1 MLEDI
6 AMTRRTIRLLIALAL
21 SLLVAPLAADAQ
33 HPTKVF
39 RLGFIS
45 SSVTN
50 VSHPFLTGLRQGL
63 SELGYKESKNIT
75 MEYRFGTTEELP
87 KLAEELVR
95 LQVDVIIA
103 GGSEGIMAS
112 QKATQTIPIV
122 MTNSGHAVQS
132 GLVAS
137 LMRPGGNITGM
148 TQISPELAAK
158 RLELLQETVPGFAR
172 VAVLWYPLHP
182 NTPELFK
189 ETQAASQKLGLQL
202 FSLEVKTPEDF
213 AAAFAMAIQQ
223 RAEALIV
230 LRDPFI
236 VRHRAHIADLALA
249 SRLPA
254 MYETRDFLEAG
265 GLILCGPSFW
275 HLYRRSAQY
284 VDKILKG
291 ANPADMSVQTPW
303 EFEVVINLKTAQAL
317 GLRISPTLLFQ
328 ADEVIR

>member
-1 MLEDI
+1 MNRCTIGLI
-6 AMTRRTIRLLIALAL
+6 FTLAMVL
-21 SLLVAPLAADAQ
+21 APLAADAQ
-33 HPTKVF
+33 QPTKAF

-45 SSVTN
+45 SSVTH

-63 SELGYKESKNIT
+63 SELGYQESQNIT
-75 MEYRFGTTEELP
+75 LAYRFGTKEELP

-95 LQVDVIIA
+95 LQVDVIVA

-112 QKATQTIPIV
+112 KKATQTIPIV
-122 MTNSGHAVQS
+122 MTNSGDAVQS

-148 TQISPELAAK
+148 TQNSLELAAK
-158 RLELLQETVPGFAR
+158 RLELLQETIPGLSR
-172 VAVLWYPLHP
+172 VAVLWHPLHP

-202 FSLEVKTPEDF
+202 LSLEVKTPEDF
-213 AAAFAMAIQQ
+213 DTAFATAIQQ
-223 RAEALIV
+223 RAEALTV

-236 VRHRAHIADLALA
+236 VQHRARIADWAIE

-254 MYETRDFLEAG
+254 IYETRDFLEAG
-265 GLILCGPSFW
+265 GLMLCGPSFW
-275 HLYRRSAQY
+275 HLYRRSAY
-284 VDKILKG
+284 HVDKILKG

-303 EFEVVINLKTAQAL
+303 EFEFVINLKTAEAL
-317 GLRISPTLLFQ
+317 GLTIPPLLLFQ

>member
-1 MLEDI
+1 MQHGIIEIVVSL
-6 AMTRRTIRLLIALAL
+6 TLG
-21 SLLVAPLAADAQ
+21 SLLVPLYVDAQ
-33 HPTKVF
+33 PPTKVF

-45 SSVTN
+45 SSVTE

-63 SELGYKESKNIT
+63 SELGYKEGKNIT
-75 MEYRFGTTEELP
+75 IEYRFGTKEELP

-95 LQVDVIIA
+95 LQVDVIVA

-112 QKATQTIPIV
+112 KKATQTIPIV

-137 LMRPGGNITGM
+137 LMWPGGNITGM
-148 TQISPELAAK
+148 TQMSPELAAK
-158 RLELLQETVPGFAR
+158 RLELLQETVPGLSR

-182 NTPELFK
+182 NTPALFK
-189 ETQAASQKLGLQL
+189 ETQAASQQLGLQL
-202 FSLEVKTPEDF
+202 LSLEVKTPEEFDT
-213 AAAFAMAIQQ
+213 AFVTAIQQ

-230 LRDPFI
+230 LRDPFM
-236 VRHRAHIADLALA
+236 VQHSARIAALA
-249 SRLPA
+249 IESRLPA
-254 MYETRDFLEAG
+254 IYETRDFLEVG
-265 GLILCGPSFW
+265 GLMLCGPSFW

-291 ANPADMSVQTPW
+291 ANPADMPVQTPW
-303 EFEVVINLKTAQAL
+303 EFEIVINLKTAQAL
-317 GLRISPTLLFQ
+317 GLTIPPTLLFQ

>member
-1 MLEDI
+1 MRHSI
-6 AMTRRTIRLLIALAL
+6 IGIVVSLILG
-21 SLLVAPLAADAQ
+21 SLLAPICSDAQ
-33 HPTKVF
+33 QPTKIF
-39 RLGFIS
+39 QLGFIS

-75 MEYRFGTTEELP
+75 IEYRFGTTEELP
-87 KLAEELVR
+87 KLAEDLVR

-103 GGSEGIMAS
+103 GGSEGIIAS

-122 MTNSGHAVQS
+122 MTNSGDAVQS

-137 LMRPGGNITGM
+137 LRRPGGNITGM

-158 RLELLQETVPGFAR
+158 RLELLQETIPGLAR
-172 VAVLWYPLHP
+172 VAVLWHPLHP

-202 FSLEVKTPEDF
+202 LSLEVKTPEDF
-213 AAAFAMAIQQ
+213 ATAFAMAIQQ

-236 VRHRAHIADLALA
+236 VQHRARIADLALA

-254 MYETRDFLEAG
+254 IYETRDFLEAG

-275 HLYRRSAQY
+275 HLYRRSALY

-291 ANPADMSVQTPW
+291 ANPADMPVQTPW
-303 EFEVVINLKTAQAL
+303 EFEFVINLKTAKAL
-317 GLRISPTLLFQ
+317 GITIPPSLLFQ
-328 ADEVIR
+328 ADEVLQ

>member
-1 MLEDI
+1 MPLHPV
-6 AMTRRTIRLLIALAL
+6 RLIVMLAL
-21 SLLVAPLAADAQ
+21 GILTTPLAADAQ
-33 HPTKVF
+33 QPTKVF

-63 SELGYKESKNIT
+63 SELGYKESKNI
-75 MEYRFGTTEELP
+75 MIEYHFGTKEELP

-95 LQVDVIIA
+95 LQVDVIVA

-112 QKATQTIPIV
+112 KKATQTIPIV
-122 MTNSGHAVQS
+122 MTNSGDAVQS

-158 RLELLQETVPGFAR
+158 RLELLPETVPGLSR
-172 VAVLWYPLHP
+172 VAVLWHPLHP

-189 ETQAASQKLGLQL
+189 ETQGASHKLGLQL
-202 FSLEVKTPEDF
+202 RSLEVKTPEDF
-213 AAAFAMAIQQ
+213 NTAFATAIQH

-230 LRDPFI
+230 LRDPFM
-236 VRHRAHIADLALA
+236 VQHRARIADLAIE

-254 MYETRDFLEAG
+254 IYETRDFLEAG
-265 GLILCGPSFW
+265 GLMLRGPSFW
-275 HLYRRSAQY
+275 HLYRRSAY
-284 VDKILKG
+284 HVDKILQG
-291 ANPADMSVQTPW
+291 ANPADMPVQTPW
-303 EFEVVINLKTAQAL
+303 EFEFVINLKTAKAL
-317 GLRISPTLLFQ
+317 GLTIPPTLLFQ
-328 ADEVIR
+328 ADEVIQ